1 MSARRPRGLHLSAP
15 ASWGGKLGWR
25 PGLAGSGMQRTRQV
39 PIGAYSQRIT
49 GIQLTGGQAQGKI
62 SGAGAATVSIG
73 PTGLGTIWYPAQAT
87 ISTTTGT
94 ADNSTCLIYLGAK
107 GVPNLLV
114 GQSYAAG
121 ADTVA
126 LAVPAMAVGQLLIA
140 VWSGG
145 NSGDLATINIL
156 GTMDALTW

>member
-1 MSARRPRGLHLSAP
+1 MSARRPRLWHPLAP
-15 ASWGGKLGWR
+15 ASWGNRQQWR
-25 PGLAGSGMQRTRQV
+25 PGYQGTGMQPIRRVPQTAFTRQV
-39 PIGAYSQRIT
+39 T
-49 GIQLTGGQAQGKI
+49 GIQLNGGQAQSKI
-62 SGAGAATVSIG
+62 SAGGTATVSIG

-87 ISTTTGT
+87 ISTTSGT
-94 ADNSTCLIYLGAK
+94 ADNSTCLIYLGAN
-107 GVPNLLV
+107 GVPNLQV

-145 NSGDLATINIL
+145 VHNDLATINIL

>member
-1 MSARRPRGLHLSAP
+1 MVRRPRGLHSP
-15 ASWGGKLGWR
+15 AGTNWGSLLQWR
-25 PGLAGSGMQRTRQV
+25 PGYAGSGMQRTRQV
-39 PIGAYSQRIT
+39 PIGAYSQRVT
-49 GIQLTGGQAQGKI
+49 GIQLNGGQAQSKV
-62 SGAGAATVSIG
+62 SAAGTATASIG
-73 PTGLGTIWYPAQAT
+73 PAGLGTIWYPAQAT
-87 ISTTTGT
+87 ISTTTGA
-94 ADNSTCLIYLGAK
+94 ADNSTCQIYLGAQ

-121 ADTVA
+121 GDTVA

-156 GTMDALTW
+156 GTMDALSW

>member
-1 MSARRPRGLHLSAP
+1 MVRKPRGMHSP
-15 ASWGGKLGWR
+15 AGTNRGSILQWR

-39 PIGAYSQRIT
+39 PVTAFAQRIS

-62 SGAGAATVSIG
+62 SAAGTATVSIG
-73 PTGLGTIWYPAQAT
+73 PAGLGRIWYPAQAT

-107 GVPNLLV
+107 GVPNLQV

-140 VWSGG
+140 VWS
-145 NSGDLATINIL
+145 
-156 GTMDALTW
+156 